1 MGYTLS
7 EIAASL
13 GAELLGDASL
23 LIEGLA
29 EPAMAG
35 PDDLALASNE
45 KYASALADGAAQAAL
60 LWPGADFKALG
71 LKGAIVPIRPRY
83 AMAGLTRQM
92 DPGQHWPTGIHPSAI
107 IDPSAVLGTN
117 VSVGAFSIVGPGAQI
132 GDNCVIGPQSY
143 IGAHVQL
150 GPDAMIREQVS
161 IGAYASIG
169 ARFRA
174 QPGARLAGDGFS
186 FVTPEQ
192 SGVETAR
199 ESLGEATMQ
208 DDQSWVRI
216 HSLGSI
222 LIGDDVEVGSNACLD
237 SGTIRPTQIGDGT
250 KIDDMVQVAH
260 NVVVGKNCLLCGLV
274 GIAGSVVIG
283 NNVVLAGQVGVSDNI
298 SIGDNVV
305 AGGASVILSSV
316 PAGRMVLG
324 YPATKM
330 DTQID
335 SYKALRRLPRVLRD
349 IADIKKAVSKLDGS
363 D

>member
-1 MGYTLS
+1 MGYSLA

-13 GAELLGDASL
+13 GAEVLGDASL
-23 LIEGLA
+23 VIEGLA

-35 PDDLALASNE
+35 PKDLALASNE
-45 KYASALADGAAQAAL
+45 KYAEALKDGSAQAAL
-60 LWPGADFKALG
+60 LWPGADFAALG
-71 LKGAIVPIRPRY
+71 LKGAIVPNRPRY
-83 AMAGLTRQM
+83 AMAGLTKAM
-92 DPGQHWPTGIHPSAI
+92 DPGQHWPTGIHASAVV
-107 IDPSAVLGTN
+107 DPSAVLGTN
-117 VSVGAFSIVGPGAQI
+117 VSVGAFTIVGPGAQI

-161 IGAYASIG
+161 IGAYAKIG

-186 FVTPEQ
+186 YVTPQ
-192 SGVETAR
+192 KSGVETAR
-199 ESLGEATMQ
+199 ESLGHASAQ

-216 HSLGSI
+216 HSLGSV
-222 LIGDDVEVGSNACLD
+222 LIGDDVEVGPNSCVD
-237 SGTIRPTQIGDGT
+237 SGTIRPTQVGDGT
-250 KIDDMVQVAH
+250 KIDDLVQVAH

-274 GIAGSVVIG
+274 GIAGSTVIG
-283 NNVVLAGQVGVSDNI
+283 NNVVLGGQVGVSDNI

-305 AGGASVILSSV
+305 AGGASVILSNV
-316 PAGRMVLG
+316 PAGRTILG

-330 DTQID
+330 DAQID
-335 SYKALRRLPRVLRD
+335 SYKALRRLPRALRD
-349 IADIKKAVSKLDGS
+349 IADLKKAVSKPDGS